1 MHPAV
6 EKATE
11 RTPTRPHEATPQQ
24 ILARPVQYLKG
35 VGPER
40 AKILANLELFTA
52 RDLLFHFP
60 RTYED
65 HSDVREVA
73 ELEPDKPQTVRG
85 MVVDVDGRSSRF
97 GRSIVGVLIKQGDD
111 YLRGVWFNQPY
122 WREKFRLGQYVM
134 LSGKPRMNGGRWEIA
149 HPRVTWLEDE
159 TDQPKSSLVPVYPLT
174 QGIAQHQMRR
184 LVASIVEDF
193 AGVPDEVFSADL
205 LERFQLLPIAE
216 ALRKIHAPANQDE
229 LQLAR
234 RRFVFQELLIL
245 QLGLAVRRW
254 EQQAQVRAPA
264 LATSAK
270 IDARILRL
278 FPFEITAGQRR
289 VIDEIAADM
298 ARERPMNRLLQ
309 GDVGSG
315 KTVAALYAI
324 LLCVAHGCQAALM
337 APTEILAQ
345 QHAQTLGKV
354 LQASRVRWALLSGGL
369 SSSDRTALLERLASG
384 QLDVVLGTHAVVQD
398 DVEFARLGL
407 VVIDEQHKFG
417 VRQRARLRGQESGVR
432 SQESGVRGQGSG
444 VSSQSSV
451 DRATDHGPRTTD
463 DPSIPDRQSAIRNS
477 PHYLVMTA
485 TPIPRTVTLAV
496 FGDLDVS
503 TLRDMPPGRKEV
515 NTYLVHPDQQ
525 GKWWEFVRKQLSGG
539 RQAYVITPL
548 VEESA
553 HYRAANVEATF
564 EALANGELEA
574 FRVGLV
580 HGRMTPHEKQA
591 AMEEFR
597 AGRRQVLVAT
607 SVIEVGVDVPNATIM
622 TILSPERFGL
632 AQLHQLRGRI
642 CRGTAPG
649 FCGVFLDPP
658 EPEPN
663 EDDFV
668 GSATDEQATRPEAA
682 GGEAW
687 EPSERLQAFAKTT
700 DGFELAEV
708 DFRLRGPGDIFGVK
722 QHGLPPL
729 RIADLVR
736 DAEVVEE
743 ARREAQTLVA
753 ADPGLR
759 EPAHQLLRRMV
770 LSRYGEVLDLGDVG

>member
-1 MHPAV
+1 M
-6 EKATE
+6 
-11 RTPTRPHEATPQQ
+11 
-24 ILARPVQYLKG
+24 QYLKG
-35 VGPER
+35 VGTQR
-40 AKILANLELFTA
+40 AKLLARLGIFTA

-65 HSDVREVA
+65 HTDVRPIA
-73 ELEPDKPQTVRG
+73 ELEADKTQTVQG
-85 MVVDVDGRSSRF
+85 LVVDVDGRTTGF
-97 GRSIVGVLIKQGDD
+97 GRSVVGILIRQGDD
-111 YLRGVWFNQPY
+111 YLRAVWFNQPR
-122 WREKFRLGQYVM
+122 WRERFRLNQYVM
-134 LSGKPRMNGGRWEIA
+134 LSGKPRLHGGRWQIA

-159 TDQPKSSLVPVYPLT
+159 TDQPKTSLVPVYPLT
-174 QGIAQHQMRR
+174 QGIPQHQMRR
-184 LVASIVEDF
+184 LVASVVEEFVD
-193 AGVPDEVFSADL
+193 VPHEVFSRGL
-205 LERFQLLPIAE
+205 LARLRLLPIAE
-216 ALRKIHAPANQDE
+216 ALRKIHAPATQEE
-229 LQLAR
+229 LDAAR

-245 QLGLAVRRW
+245 QLGLAIRRW
-254 EQQAQVRAPA
+254 QQQAHVQSPA
-264 LATSAK
+264 LPASAK
-270 IDARILRL
+270 VDARILRL
-278 FPFEITAGQRR
+278 FPFELTRGQRQ
-289 VIDEIAADM
+289 VIEQIASDM
-298 ARERPMNRLLQ
+298 AREHPMNRLLQ

-324 LLCVAHGCQAALM
+324 LLCVAHGHQAALM

-345 QHAQTLGKV
+345 QHAQTLGAV

-369 SSSDRTALLERLASG
+369 AAADRQNLLGSLANG
-384 QLDVVLGTHAVVQD
+384 DVDVVLGTHAVVQD
-398 DVEFARLGL
+398 DVQFEKLGL

-417 VRQRARLRGQESGVR
+417 VRQRAKLR
-432 SQESGVRGQGSG
+432 
-444 VSSQSSV
+444 
-451 DRATDHGPRTTD
+451 
-463 DPSIPDRQSAIRNS
+463 SAGKS

-485 TPIPRTVTLAV
+485 TPIPRSLTLAV

-503 TLRDMPPGRKEV
+503 TLREMPPGRKEV
-515 NTYLVHPDQQ
+515 NTYLVEPEQQ
-525 GKWWEFVRKQLSGG
+525 TRWWEFVRSQLRGG

-548 VEESA
+548 VEDSSNF
-553 HYRAANVEATF
+553 RAANVEDTF

-580 HGRMTPHEKQA
+580 HGRMSPIEKQS
-591 AMEEFR
+591 AMENFR
-597 AGRRQVLVAT
+597 AGRTQVLVAT

-649 FCGVFLDPP
+649 YCGVMLDPP
-658 EPEPN
+658 QTEWDNGDEMPAPLHGEQSPG
-663 EDDFV
+663 EHLADSARDDERP
-668 GSATDEQATRPEAA
+668 AQAR
-682 GGEAW
+682 
-687 EPSERLQAFAKTT
+687 EPSERLRAFAETT

-743 ARREAQTLVA
+743 ARREAQLLVE

-759 EPAHQLLRRMV
+759 SPEHHLLRRMV
-770 LSRYGEVLDLGDVG
+770 LARYGRVLELGDVG

>member
-1 MHPAV
+1 
-6 EKATE
+6 
-11 RTPTRPHEATPQQ
+11 
-24 ILARPVQYLKG
+24 
-35 VGPER
+35 
-40 AKILANLELFTA
+40 
-52 RDLLFHFP
+52 
-60 RTYED
+60 
-65 HSDVREVA
+65 
-73 ELEPDKPQTVRG
+73 
-85 MVVDVDGRSSRF
+85 
-97 GRSIVGVLIKQGDD
+97 
-111 YLRGVWFNQPY
+111 
-122 WREKFRLGQYVM
+122 
-134 LSGKPRMNGGRWEIA
+134 
-149 HPRVTWLEDE
+149 
-159 TDQPKSSLVPVYPLT
+159 
-174 QGIAQHQMRR
+174 
-184 LVASIVEDF
+184 
-193 AGVPDEVFSADL
+193 
-205 LERFQLLPIAE
+205 
-216 ALRKIHAPANQDE
+216 
-229 LQLAR
+229 
-234 RRFVFQELLIL
+234 
-245 QLGLAVRRW
+245 
-254 EQQAQVRAPA
+254 
-264 LATSAK
+264 
-270 IDARILRL
+270 
-278 FPFEITAGQRR
+278 
-289 VIDEIAADM
+289 
-298 ARERPMNRLLQ
+298 MNRLLQ

-324 LLCVAHGCQAALM
+324 LLCVAHGYQAALM

-345 QHAQTLGKV
+345 QHAQTLGAV

-369 SSSDRTALLERLASG
+369 STSERTTLLEKLASG

-398 DVEFARLGL
+398 DVEFASLGL

-417 VRQRARLRGQESGVR
+417 VRQRAKLR
-432 SQESGVRGQGSG
+432 SQESGVRGQGSP
-444 VSSQSSV
+444 
-451 DRATDHGPRTTD
+451 ATGQT
-463 DPSIPDRQSAIRNS
+463 PDAPVRQS

-485 TPIPRTVTLAV
+485 TPIPRTMTLAV

-503 TLRDMPPGRKEV
+503 TLREMPPGRKEV
-515 NTYLVHPDQQ
+515 NTYLVQPDQRGQ
-525 GKWWEFVRKQLSGG
+525 WWEFVKKQLGGG

-548 VEESA
+548 VEESD
-553 HYRAANVEATF
+553 HFRAANVEATF

-580 HGRMTPHEKQA
+580 HGRMTPLEKQS

-597 AGRRQVLVAT
+597 AGRLQVLVAT

-632 AQLHQLRGRI
+632 AGLHQLRGRI

-658 EPEPN
+658 EQDLHEADHA
-663 EDDFV
+663 ESAGETESIQDAAA
-668 GSATDEQATRPEAA
+668 ATDSCA
-682 GGEAW
+682 
-687 EPSERLQAFAKTT
+687 PSERLQAFAKTT

-770 LSRYGEVLDLGDVG
+770 LSRYGEVLELGDVG